1 MKSCLHLLL
10 IGCILLSPLEA
21 QALSLTQGKWQ
32 FVYES
37 TSPFSPQPQKN
48 TDVQCVT
55 ATDWDPAQSVAGSG
69 HCKITNVTHDSSAFK
84 GTVSC
89 SRGQGNPPM
98 TGTMEYTSSGT
109 AMTGLTVFKG
119 EGYDMEMRTT
129 GKHLGEC
136 E

>member
-1 MKSCLHLLL
+1 MKSRMHLLL
-10 IGCILLSPLEA
+10 LGCTLLSPLEA

-69 HCKITNVTHDSSAFK
+69 HCKITNVTHDSRAFK

-89 SRGQGNPPM
+89 SRGTRQSTHDRHDG
-98 TGTMEYTSSGT
+98 
-109 AMTGLTVFKG
+109 VHFKR
-119 EGYDMEMRTT
+119 YRHDRTD
-129 GKHLGEC
+129 C
-136 E
+136 F